1 MKDKKLHSTWCIIF
15 LAAMLLAVP
24 SWSQQD
30 TVTPPEDPASPA
42 VEDVKELD
50 VDKTEAEK
58 TVKQDRDVSTSES
71 GEKKESESTPAKKD
85 AGIVKKTKEKAPPD
99 NTRKTPGDEASQVKE
114 VKQKAEEPASTPSSR
129 KDDEVVDEAR
139 LLSITDGP
147 FKYRRIS
154 GIQLDEAKAESEQ
167 LMADTDSEPEV
178 KKENNP
184 ASGLFGMDKETTDI
198 VAWLILGLIILLV
211 FILYRVRARERPGR
225 VLRRFPR
232 V

>member
-1 MKDKKLHSTWCIIF
+1 MKNKKLHSAWCIVF

-24 SWSQQD
+24 CWSQQD
-30 TVTPPEDPASPA
+30 TVTPPEEPASPA
-42 VEDVKELD
+42 VEEVKDVD
-50 VDKTEAEK
+50 VDKPEAETTVKPDRDVNAAESREK
-58 TVKQDRDVSTSES
+58 TVKESTSV
-71 GEKKESESTPAKKD
+71 KKD
-85 AGIVKKTKEKAPPD
+85 APGTPKKA
-99 NTRKTPGDEASQVKE
+99 PGDEASQVKE
-114 VKQKAEEPASTPSSR
+114 VKKKAEEPVSSSPSR
-129 KDDEVVDEAR
+129 KDDAVVDEGR

-178 KKENNP
+178 KKEDNQ
-184 ASGLFGMDKETTDI
+184 ARGLFGMDKETTDI